1 MLDPKCVS
9 VCGVRGTKGPKQRPS
24 VDPEL
29 ALLELPPDGPSVQS
43 PSRKLNNGGKSPTK
57 WNVPGSKKN
66 KRKKTTKSDK
76 KRKRPGNKNGLVK
89 REAFPKESKPSRLK
103 NGKKKKERRKKN
115 GKMKKMRRKGKAR
128 QGAEPDVSDVRTR
141 QVWPW
146 LVGSSCECNI
156 RPNQIMD

>member
-1 MLDPKCVS
+1 MRDPKCVS

-29 ALLELPPDGPSVQS
+29 ALLELPPDGTSVQS
-43 PSRKLNNGGKSPTK
+43 PSRKLNNGGRSPTRR
-57 WNVPGSKKN
+57 NLPGSKKT
-66 KRKKTTKSDK
+66 KRKKTTKANK
-76 KRKRPGNKNGLVK
+76 KKSKNGLVK
-89 REAFPKESKPSRLK
+89 REAFPKESNPSRLK

-115 GKMKKMRRKGKAR
+115 GKRKKARRKGKSR

-156 RPNQIMD
+156 CPNQIMD